1 MEMKLYKP
9 ATRFGEAVPIGN
21 GQIGAMVYGSFPV
34 EKVVLSENTFFS
46 GEKSREHYQKGA
58 ADAFE
63 KMREQ
68 AKKGLLKEVKRTA
81 EDFIGIRGEYG
92 TNLPV
97 GAFLVSY
104 GKQDGAEAFC
114 ERTLRLDTGTAVCR
128 ASFGEKKIEETIF
141 ASHPDKVLV
150 YHIASEQKMD
160 MVKISFAP
168 YEGNGTAKYEA
179 TGFTFETQAK
189 EKMHCGKLCGV
200 CLYGACMVITD
211 GICRSDADSLEILDA
226 LEITLYVA
234 MATDYE
240 NRMQEQPLE
249 KEEVGNILKEL
260 VQKRLASAQ
269 DKGWKAVWKLHQKDV
284 QRLFHASSLYIET
297 EDGQELKD
305 LDFLYQ
311 YGRYL
316 LFSSSREDSV
326 LPAHLQGI
334 WNDNVACRIGWTCDM
349 HLDINTQMN
358 YWPSELTGLSET
370 AFPLFRWVKALAKE
384 GEITAKEGYGKKG
397 WAAELVSNSWL
408 YAAPYWAEP
417 LAPCPTGGVWI
428 LSHLWEHYFYTE
440 DEEFLKMEVY
450 PLMKGAVSFFL
461 DYIFEN
467 EEGYLVGGPSIS
479 PENSFVFDGEILQI
493 SNGCTYEILMI
504 RELFEKYCQ
513 VCEILKKTERIKE
526 VKEALQRLLP
536 YRISKDGSLAEWE
549 KDYEEADV
557 QHRHTSHLLGLFPFA
572 QITREK
578 TPELIPAVEKVLEK
592 KQNPP
597 ENWEDTGWARSMLML
612 YEARLGHGEK
622 AWQHILSMMK
632 CLQEPNHMIYHPPTR
647 GAGAFDHVYE
657 LDGNTGL
664 TTCVAEMLL
673 QSQGQVIRLLPAVPR
688 EWQKGKVKGLHARGG
703 VEVEFSWESGQVQ
716 SCFLKSKR
724 DRCVRIYANDKEWE
738 ISLKG
743 GEVYNLTKILNV

>member
-1 MEMKLYKP
+1 MLHDEP
-9 ATRFGEAVPIGN
+9 
-21 GQIGAMVYGSFPV
+21 
-34 EKVVLSENTFFS
+34 EKVEECLEV
-46 GEKSREHYQKGA
+46 
-58 ADAFE
+58 
-63 KMREQ
+63 MRE
-68 AKKGLLKEVKRTA
+68 KDL
-81 EDFIGIRGEYG
+81 
-92 TNLPV
+92 
-97 GAFLVSY
+97 
-104 GKQDGAEAFC
+104 
-114 ERTLRLDTGTAVCR
+114 
-128 ASFGEKKIEETIF
+128 ET
-141 ASHPDKVLV
+141 
-150 YHIASEQKMD
+150 
-160 MVKISFAP
+160 VKISVDSPAEGFIFWEDSSTTNINPAMFQKYTAP
-168 YEGNGTAKYEA
+168 IINEWGKIIHKEGKMLVHHACGHIKDLLPLMRETEIDAIESITPVPTGNIEMKEAKNMLEGSGISLIGGIDPVFFTTSKMDELEEYI
-179 TGFTFETQAK
+179 THFTFYMT
-189 EKMHCGKLCGV
+189 
-200 CLYGACMVITD
+200 
-211 GICRSDADSLEILDA
+211 
-226 LEITLYVA
+226 

-249 KEEVGNILKEL
+249 KENIGNILKEL
-260 VQKRLASAQ
+260 IKDRLETALS
-269 DKGWKAVWKLHQKDV
+269 KGWKAIWEVHKRDV
-284 QRLFHASSLYIET
+284 QKLFEASSLHIET
-297 EDGQELKD
+297 KDGQELEN

-370 AFPLFRWVKALAKE
+370 ASPLFRWVKALAKE
-384 GEITAKEGYGKKG
+384 GELTAKKCYGQKG
-397 WAAELVSNSWL
+397 WVAELVSNSWL
-408 YAAPYWAEP
+408 FTAPYWAEP
-417 LAPCPTGGVWI
+417 IAPCPTGGVWV
-428 LSHLWEHYFYTE
+428 LSHLWEHYFYTG

-461 DYIFEN
+461 NYLFEN

-513 VCEILKKTERIKE
+513 VCEILKETEMVTE
-526 VKEALQRLLP
+526 VKNVLQRLLP
-536 YRISKDGSLAEWE
+536 YRISEDGSLAEWE
-549 KDYEEADV
+549 KDYKEADV

-572 QITREK
+572 QITRDK

-622 AWQHILSMMK
+622 AWQHILSMMER
-632 CLQEPNHMIYHPPTR
+632 LQEPNHMIYHPPTR

-673 QSQGQVIRLLPAVPR
+673 QSQEQVIQLLPAVPK
-688 EWQKGKVKGLHARGG
+688 EWYRGQVKGLHARGG
-703 VEVEFSWESGQVQ
+703 IEVGFSWESGRVQ
-716 SCFLKSKR
+716 NCSLKAKR
-724 DRCVRIYANDKEWE
+724 DCCVRIRANDREWE
-738 ISLKG
+738 VSLKG
-743 GEVYNLTKILNV
+743 GEIYNFT

>member
-1 MEMKLYKP
+1 MEIKLYKP
-9 ATRFGEAVPIGN
+9 AARFGEAVPIGN
-21 GQIGAMVYGSFPV
+21 GQIGAMVYGSFPIQ
-34 EKVVLSENTFFS
+34 KVVLSENTFFS
-46 GEKSREHYQKGA
+46 GEKSQEHYQKGA
-58 ADAFE
+58 AEAFE

-81 EDFIGIRGEYG
+81 KDFIGIRGEYG

-97 GAFLVSY
+97 GELLVYYENQKSTNCL
-104 GKQDGAEAFC
+104 C
-114 ERTLRLDTGTAVCR
+114 ERALNLETGTATLR
-128 ASFGEKKIEETIF
+128 TFLEEQEIKETIF
-141 ASHPDKVLV
+141 ASHPDKILV
-150 YHIASEQKMD
+150 YHIVSEKRMD
-160 MVKISFAP
+160 KVKISFGP
-168 YEGNGTAKYEA
+168 YEGNGIVEYEP
-179 TGFTFETQAK
+179 TGFTFEARAE

-200 CLYGACMVITD
+200 CLYGACLAITD
-211 GICRSDADSLEILDA
+211 GICRAAGDGLEISDA
-226 LEITLYVA
+226 LEITFYMT

-249 KEEVGNILKEL
+249 KENIGNILKEL
-260 VQKRLASAQ
+260 IKDRLETALS
-269 DKGWKAVWKLHQKDV
+269 KGWKAIWEVHKRDV
-284 QRLFHASSLYIET
+284 QKLFEASSLHIET
-297 EDGQELKD
+297 KDGQELEN

-370 AFPLFRWVKALAKE
+370 ASPLFRWVKALAKE
-384 GEITAKEGYGKKG
+384 GELTAKKCYGQKG
-397 WAAELVSNSWL
+397 WVAELVSNSWL
-408 YAAPYWAEP
+408 FTAPYWAEP
-417 LAPCPTGGVWI
+417 IAPCPTGGVWV
-428 LSHLWEHYFYTE
+428 LSHLWEHYFYTG

-461 DYIFEN
+461 NYLFEN

-513 VCEILKKTERIKE
+513 VCEILKETEMVTE
-526 VKEALQRLLP
+526 VKNVLQRLLP
-536 YRISKDGSLAEWE
+536 YRISEDGSLAEWE
-549 KDYEEADV
+549 KDYKEADV

-572 QITREK
+572 QITRDK

-622 AWQHILSMMK
+622 AWQHILSMMER
-632 CLQEPNHMIYHPPTR
+632 LQEPNHMIYHPPTR

-673 QSQGQVIRLLPAVPR
+673 QSQEQVIQLLPAVPK
-688 EWQKGKVKGLHARGG
+688 EWYRGQVKGLHARGG
-703 VEVEFSWESGQVQ
+703 IEVGFSWESGRVQ
-716 SCFLKSKR
+716 NCSLKAKR
-724 DRCVRIYANDKEWE
+724 DCCVRIRANDREWE
-738 ISLKG
+738 VSLKG
-743 GEVYNLTKILNV
+743 GEIYNFT